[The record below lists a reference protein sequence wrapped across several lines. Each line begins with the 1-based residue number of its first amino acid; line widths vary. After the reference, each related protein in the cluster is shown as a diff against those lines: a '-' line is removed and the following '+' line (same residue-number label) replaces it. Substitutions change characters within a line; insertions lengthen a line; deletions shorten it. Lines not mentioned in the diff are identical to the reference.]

1 MKKEGGKGRKVGL
14 RVEDE
19 PAWLTPRDA
28 AVYLHVGVDI
38 IYDACAT
45 GGLKHSKLGHRTI
58 RIRPEWIDLW
68 ADEHATEHR

>member
-1 MKKEGGKGRKVGL
+1 MKKEGGKGWKVGL

-19 PAWLTPRDA
+19 PAWLTPQDA

-58 RIRPEWIDLW
+58 RIRREWIDLW